1 MEHVNLD
8 LDFDEALI
16 NKILDNVDNR
26 YILLFLHVIR
36 NDFLQNLENKTLL
49 ESYEKVL
56 ILDDIYKEN
65 ITSLWPDDFIEIAID
80 LGLFKN
86 IRSIKEFN
94 DKDKDFIIRLGEET
108 VTIEN
113 DIILVPDDILFMIIS
128 KKFKSLTR
136 RNFNSALTRL
146 KSVMCEKTSTIHPFI
161 LQIDE
166 HDYTLSDDL
175 YNILEQ
181 YGNIYQAIKM
191 EITIEGFYKRCED
204 ISTKI
209 TDYIA
214 IFDSGLNDKTNIKKI
229 NLAIKDKKDIIKFLK
244 DEKVKLPEKFEW
256 KDLDLNVQIFKEWY
270 ELMINLLNNR
280 FQIEKIEKELLD
292 IKSYYSG
299 KKKKNSY
306 LDFIEKVSFNEDDV
320 VNNIQDSLIRLRE
333 KLIKINDE
341 ISELTKKQVK
351 LLNLDFE
358 RYVLTH

>member
-8 LDFDEALI
+8 LEYDEALI

-26 YILLFLHVIR
+26 YIILFLYVIR
-36 NDFLQNLENKTLL
+36 NDLLQNLENKILL

-65 ITSLWPDDFIEIAID
+65 IISLWPDELIEIAID

-86 IRSIKEFN
+86 IRSIREFN
-94 DKDKDFIIRLGEET
+94 DKEKDFIIKLGEET

-113 DIILVPDDILFMIIS
+113 DIVLVPDDMLFITIN
-128 KKFKSLTR
+128 KKFKFLTR

-146 KSVMCEKTSTIHPFI
+146 KSVMCEKTSVIHPFI

-166 HDYTLSDDL
+166 HDYALPDDI
-175 YNILEQ
+175 YHILEH

-191 EITIEGFYKRCED
+191 EITIEGLYKRYED
-204 ISTKI
+204 LSAKI
-209 TDYIA
+209 TDYIG
-214 IFDSGLNDKTNIKKI
+214 IFDSGLNAKPTIKKI
-229 NLAIKDKKDIIKFLK
+229 NSAINENKDIIKFLK
-244 DEKVKLPEKFEW
+244 EEKVKLPDKFEW
-256 KDLDLNVQIFKEWY
+256 KDLDLNVQIFKDWNN
-270 ELMINLLNNR
+270 LLINLLNNR
-280 FQIEKIEKELLD
+280 FQLEKIEKELLD

-306 LDFIEKVSFNEDDV
+306 LDFIEKVSYNEDNL
-320 VNNIQDSLIRLRE
+320 VNNIQDSLIKLRE
-333 KLIKINDE
+333 KLIKINNE